1 MCTNRYITV
10 WYIKSLTIVA
20 QNRRKTAEKIACD
33 MQSTVEG
40 YLLCLGVPTC
50 YHFKNLHTYIGFI
63 NNKHDDVHMTIDIRK
78 TTKEQYGFSKLLSN
92 DWFRENRKKYSKKH
106 IQKKFRSSIWFFQ
119 IPYQNSTEEC
129 RDNDCRRRSIF
140 PEGTTLNHTRSTKS
154 FMTFFSLYD

>member
-20 QNRRKTAEKIACD
+20 QNRQKTAKKIACD

-78 TTKEQYGFSKLLSN
+78 TTKEQYGFSKFLSD
-92 DWFRENRKKYSKKH
+92 DWFRENCKKYSKKAYS
-106 IQKKFRSSIWFFQ
+106 KKVSFI
-119 IPYQNSTEEC
+119 
-129 RDNDCRRRSIF
+129 DLIF
-140 PEGTTLNHTRSTKS
+140 SNTLSEFNWR
-154 FMTFFSLYD
+154 MQRQWL